1 MRSLHPS
8 DPSNETAMRI
18 LLPTDCSALSLKA
31 AIYAVKL
38 SKKIKAEFILF
49 HSDPTPRPSYS
60 FVNKLDDLI
69 ETEAIASL
77 NRFVEQIK
85 EGAGMEV
92 EIKTAFRFGDPVSTV
107 NQYAKEHGV
116 DLIIMGTKGET
127 VIQNRLFG
135 SVASGLLESTVIP
148 TLFYPIQANESI
160 PLSIAFPSDLTNIEE
175 ELEELI
181 AFAEFFDARIDVV
194 HVYPDMV
201 DESSFDEE
209 RTKLQ
214 LIANTNYPHITFS
227 AVKNIDII
235 AGIHDFVESD
245 NPDMI
250 CMFTYKTGILEHLF
264 QTSYT
269 SEMSFQSTKPL
280 LILRKPNV

>member
-8 DPSNETAMRI
+8 DPSNESTMRI
-18 LLPTDCSALSLKA
+18 LLPTDVSAL
-31 AIYAVKL
+31 AIESAVYAVKL
-38 SKKIKAEFILF
+38 SEKINAEFILF

-69 ETEAIASL
+69 ESEAIASL
-77 NRFVEQIK
+77 EKCVEQIK
-85 EGAGMEV
+85 KDSGIDV
-92 EIKTAFRFGDPVSTV
+92 DIKTVFRFGDPIFAI
-107 NQYAKEHGV
+107 NQYAKEEEV
-116 DLIIMGTKGET
+116 DLIVMGTKGET
-127 VIQNRLFG
+127 VIKNRLFG
-135 SVASGLLESTVIP
+135 SVASGLLESTVVP
-148 TLFYPIQANESI
+148 TLFYPINTDAGF
-160 PLSIAFPSDLTNIEE
+160 PKSIAFPTDLTNIDE

-181 AFAEFFDARIDVV
+181 SFAQFFDARIDVI
-194 HVYPDMV
+194 HIYPDMV

-214 LIANTNYPHITFS
+214 MIANSSYPHITFS
-227 AVKNIDII
+227 AVKNSDII
-235 AGIHDFVESD
+235 SGIHEYVESD

-269 SEMSFQSTKPL
+269 SEMTFQSTKPL
-280 LILRKPNV
+280 LILRKPSF